1 MKPSGMRVLSVG
13 RDSILDGPAAGLSF
27 DIDAL
32 DPAFVPGTGTGTP
45 VADGLSP
52 EECGQALDALGGL
65 NTVASAAFVEY
76 NLALDPSGATA
87 QLTLALIERLL
98 SKATAP

>member
-1 MKPSGMRVLSVG
+1 MRVLSVG

-32 DPAFVPGTGTGTP
+32 DPAFVPGTP

>member
-1 MKPSGMRVLSVG
+1 MNPSGMSVLSVG
-13 RDSILDGPAAGLSF
+13 RDSILHGPAAGLSF

-32 DPAFVPGTGTGTP
+32 DPAFVPGTGTP

>member
-1 MKPSGMRVLSVG
+1 M
-13 RDSILDGPAAGLSF
+13 DGPAAGLSF

-32 DPAFVPGTGTGTP
+32 DPAFVPGTGTP

-76 NLALDPSGATA
+76 NPALDPSGTTA
-87 QLTLALIERLL
+87 ELTLTLIERSLGNA
-98 SKATAP
+98 KTP